1 MPNRIDRR
9 GILTGAG
16 AVALSAGLLNKF
28 PIAHG
33 ATFQADQS
41 AGYVDSHVHVWPK
54 LIEKYP
60 LDSKYTTA
68 DVVPVAF
75 PPEEIMQLGQKEGVQ
90 RVVLIQMSFF
100 GFDNSY
106 MLDCISKWPKVFRG
120 VAIIDHDAPGVPEK
134 MIALKRL
141 GVRGYRLYANA
152 KNVASWDGSPGIDAM
167 FKTAAQ
173 TQQAICLLSDP
184 EVLPGIDK
192 MASKYPNTKI
202 VIDHFSRIGM
212 KGQIDQGDLEKLCK
226 LGRFENVFVKTSAF
240 YALGQKKAPYKD
252 LLPMI
257 KQLRDAY
264 SADRLMWG
272 SDCPYQVQDDHTYP
286 SSFSLIAK
294 HADFLS
300 ENERIAILGKT
311 ADRVFFQD

>member
-9 GILTGAG
+9 GILTGAS
-16 AVALSAGLLNKF
+16 AVALSAGLLNKS
-28 PIAHG
+28 PMAQG
-33 ATFQADQS
+33 TTLQTDQS

-54 LIEKYP
+54 LTEKYP
-60 LDSKYTTA
+60 LDSKYTPA
-68 DVVPVAF
+68 DVVPAAF

-100 GFDNSY
+100 GFDNSF

-134 MIALKRL
+134 MIALKKL

-167 FKTAAQ
+167 FKTAAE

-212 KGQIDQGDLEKLCK
+212 RGQVDQGDLEKLCK

-272 SDCPYQVQDDHTYP
+272 SDCPYQVQDGHAYP
-286 SSFSLIAK
+286 TSFALIAK

-300 ENERIAILGKT
+300 ENERNAILGKT

>member
-1 MPNRIDRR
+1 MSNRIDRR
-9 GILTGAG
+9 GILAGAS
-16 AVALSAGLLNKF
+16 AVALSAGLSNKF
-28 PIAHG
+28 PIAQG
-33 ATFQADQS
+33 ATLQAEQS

-54 LIEKYP
+54 LTEKYP
-60 LDSKYTTA
+60 LDSKYTPA
-68 DVVPVAF
+68 DLAPVAF

-100 GFDNSY
+100 GFDNTY
-106 MLDCISKWPKVFRG
+106 MLDCINKWPKVFRG
-120 VAIIDHDAPGVPEK
+120 VAIIDHDAPGVPDK
-134 MIALKRL
+134 MVALRKL

-167 FKTAAQ
+167 FKTAAE

-184 EVLPGIDK
+184 EVLTVIDK
-192 MASKYPNTKI
+192 MATRYPNTRI

-212 KGQIDQGDLEKLCK
+212 RGQVDQGDLEKLCK

-240 YALGQKKAPYKD
+240 YALGQKKAPYTD

-257 KQLRDAY
+257 KQLRDAF

-272 SDCPYQVQDDHTYP
+272 SDCPYQVQDGHTYP
-286 SSFSLIAK
+286 SSFALIAK

-300 ENERIAILGKT
+300 ENERNAVLGKT

>member
-1 MPNRIDRR
+1 
-9 GILTGAG
+9 
-16 AVALSAGLLNKF
+16 
-28 PIAHG
+28 
-33 ATFQADQS
+33 
-41 AGYVDSHVHVWPK
+41 
-54 LIEKYP
+54 
-60 LDSKYTTA
+60 
-68 DVVPVAF
+68 
-75 PPEEIMQLGQKEGVQ
+75 
-90 RVVLIQMSFF
+90 
-100 GFDNSY
+100 
-106 MLDCISKWPKVFRG
+106 
-120 VAIIDHDAPGVPEK
+120 
-134 MIALKRL
+134 
-141 GVRGYRLYANA
+141 
-152 KNVASWDGSPGIDAM
+152 
-167 FKTAAQ
+167 
-173 TQQAICLLSDP
+173 
-184 EVLPGIDK
+184 
-192 MASKYPNTKI
+192 
-202 VIDHFSRIGM
+202 M

>member
-106 MLDCISKWPKVFRG
+106 MLDCISKWPKVFR
-120 VAIIDHDAPGVPEK
+120 VCVES
-134 MIALKRL
+134 
-141 GVRGYRLYANA
+141 V
-152 KNVASWDGSPGIDAM
+152 SP
-167 FKTAAQ
+167 
-173 TQQAICLLSDP
+173 
-184 EVLPGIDK
+184 
-192 MASKYPNTKI
+192 
-202 VIDHFSRIGM
+202 
-212 KGQIDQGDLEKLCK
+212 
-226 LGRFENVFVKTSAF
+226 
-240 YALGQKKAPYKD
+240 
-252 LLPMI
+252 
-257 KQLRDAY
+257 
-264 SADRLMWG
+264 
-272 SDCPYQVQDDHTYP
+272 
-286 SSFSLIAK
+286 
-294 HADFLS
+294 HAEPF
-300 ENERIAILGKT
+300 
-311 ADRVFFQD
+311 